1 MKIITTRLRG
11 YLDYT
16 IGITLIVMPW
26 IFNLSNL
33 KSVSWPM
40 IIAGIVTIIQSL
52 ATDYECGIFRQ
63 ISMKTHMKIDFIM
76 GLCLLIIPLATNL
89 FIYSPFI
96 VFGSVKILLH
106 IFTNPIPSYKGYKG
120 YAYNKFKST
129 YNKFEKFPT
138 MKY

>member
-16 IGITLIVMPW
+16 IGITLIAMPW
-26 IFNLSNL
+26 ILNLSNF
-33 KSVSWPM
+33 KSASWPM
-40 IIAGIVTIIQSL
+40 IIAGIVTVIQSL

-76 GLCLLIIPLATNL
+76 GFGLILMPLIIN
-89 FIYSPFI
+89 FFVYIPFI

-106 IFTNPIPSYKGYKG
+106 VLTDPTPSYKGYKG
-120 YAYNKFKST
+120 YTYNKYKNT
-129 YNKFEKFPT
+129 YNKFEKFPSIR
-138 MKY
+138 Y